1 VTCAHVARSNSTK
14 HRGTVETGVAW
25 VAQFERVREGDTT
38 PPRPVGPWR
47 LGWRRLRRDRWGLFS
62 LVVLCVILLLALFG
76 AAALTRLVGHNGQ
89 TPFPYAASLTGKRPV
104 GPWTRVAAL
113 TTPRVDEYG
122 GPLPLP
128 RGTKTTLL
136 VLGADGPLGRDE
148 AIRLFDGMRTSL
160 EIGLLAAVV
169 AVLVALPVGT
179 VAGYFGGRVD
189 DVVSTLTESIMAFPL
204 LLFLVYANRFLLN
217 DFGALSWSWVLPA
230 GVVGESVLIGAV
242 TSFYPL
248 RLVRAQLLVLRHA
261 EFVEAARMVG
271 ASDRRIMR
279 RHLLPHL
286 VPTLLVWGA
295 IAVGTNMLVEV
306 GLSFLGLGVDPSIPT
321 LGTLLSTVWGTIFNP
336 NTYNSHSYTPW
347 QTIFPMAAMV
357 ITVVCLNR
365 FADAVRS
372 ALEPRATR

>member
-1 VTCAHVARSNSTK
+1 MEQAHAAAAAAR
-14 HRGTVETGVAW
+14 
-25 VAQFERVREGDTT
+25 
-38 PPRPVGPWR
+38 PPRPAGPWR
-47 LGWRRLRRDRWGLFS
+47 IGWRRLRRDRWGFLSF
-62 LVVLCVILLLALFG
+62 LVLLVIVVVALFG
-76 AAALTRLVGHNGQ
+76 AAVLTRVVGHDGQ

-104 GPWTRVAAL
+104 GPWTRVAVL
-113 TTPRVDEYG
+113 TTPRVDQYG

-128 RGTKTTLL
+128 HGTKTTLL
-136 VLGADGPLGRDE
+136 VLGADGPLGRDG

-160 EIGLLAAVV
+160 EVGALAALV
-169 AVLVALPVGT
+169 AVLIALPVGT

-189 DVVSTLTESIMAFPL
+189 DVVSTLTDSIMAFPL
-204 LLFLVYANRFLLN
+204 LLFLVYANRFMLG
-217 DFGALSWSWVLPA
+217 DFDALSWSWVLPR

-286 VPTLLVWGA
+286 SPTLLVWGA

-306 GLSFLGLGVDPSIPT
+306 GLSFVGLGVDPSVPT

-336 NTYNSHSYTPW
+336 NTYNSHNYTPW
-347 QTIFPMAAMV
+347 QTIFPMVAMV
-357 ITVVCLNR
+357 GTVVCLNR
-365 FADAVRS
+365 FAEAVQS
-372 ALEPRATR
+372 ALAPRATR